1 MSALVRADGGGIVGH
16 DAVQQADDS
25 RGILLCKLGIVRHH
39 NYQLVLGDF
48 LQDFHDLDAR
58 CGIQCAGRLVR
69 QQDIRI
75 VDDGT
80 CNGNALHL
88 PAGHLVGL
96 FLHLVA
102 QSDSPERILRTAAA
116 FRLGYTGERQR
127 QLHVCQHALVRD
139 KIVALEYKADAVVT
153 VGVPV
158 AVVKILG

>member
-1 MSALVRADGGGIVGH
+1 MIWMLVAVSSAPVGSSASRISGSLTMARAM
-16 DAVQQADDS
+16 AT
-25 RGILLCKLGIVRHH
+25 
-39 NYQLVLGDF
+39 
-48 LQDFHDLDAR
+48 R
-58 CGIQCAGRLVR
+58 CIC
-69 QQDIRI
+69 
-75 VDDGT
+75 
-80 CNGNALHL
+80 
-88 PAGHLVGL
+88 PPEHLVGL

-116 FRLGYTGERQR
+116 FRLGYAGERQR